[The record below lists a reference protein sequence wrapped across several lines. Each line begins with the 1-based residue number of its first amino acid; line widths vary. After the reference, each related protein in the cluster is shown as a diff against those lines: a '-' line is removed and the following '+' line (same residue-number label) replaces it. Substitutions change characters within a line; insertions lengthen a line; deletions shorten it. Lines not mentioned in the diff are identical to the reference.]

1 FDHAHLNQLVEGFGI
16 IKPSSDGHSGAGGLL
31 SKLEAHRN
39 GGHLGIWSAV
49 GVGEPIEHLKGMR
62 CVDVDELPVAAGVL
76 ALGTGHMVIGAAA
89 NSDIVLGK
97 GGRPAW
103 WTPEALNLSGVHVG
117 LPQTLLGD

>member
-1 FDHAHLNQLVEGFGI
+1 
-16 IKPSSDGHSGAGGLL
+16 
-31 SKLEAHRN
+31 
-39 GGHLGIWSAV
+39 
-49 GVGEPIEHLKGMR
+49 
-62 CVDVDELPVAAGVL
+62 VDVDELPVAAGVL

-117 LPQTLLGD
+117 LPQTLLGDRKIGHKGYGERVAVGINRTHHHDGAPLVVGPCRRRHIKSQLPWTRC